1 MVYPAPKFEF
11 DHTDFAPVEASNL
24 QAGNVRIAGS
34 QEATNQAQGPGPFL
48 SLSEQL
54 VGCEIIN
61 LSGDKLGELKGIMLD
76 VQRGR
81 IAYGVIKAGGFLG
94 LGDHLFAVPW
104 QILDMDVDEK
114 RFVLDANREKLEHSP
129 TFNKHNWPSMANF
142 YWGQQLH
149 LYYGV
154 RPYWE

>member
-11 DHTDFAPVEASNL
+11 DHTDFAAEDADHLLP
-24 QAGNVRIAGS
+24 GNVRIASGR
-34 QEATNQAQGPGPFL
+34 EVTNQAQGPGPFL
-48 SLSEQL
+48 SLSEHL
-54 VGCEIIN
+54 VGCEVIN
-61 LSGDKLGELKGIMLD
+61 PQGEKLGELKGIMLD

-81 IAYGVIKAGGFLG
+81 IAYAVLKAGGFLG
-94 LGDHLFAVPW
+94 LGDHLFALPW
-104 QILDMDVDEK
+104 QILDMDIDEK
-114 RFVLDANREKLEHSP
+114 RFVLDATRDKLEHAP